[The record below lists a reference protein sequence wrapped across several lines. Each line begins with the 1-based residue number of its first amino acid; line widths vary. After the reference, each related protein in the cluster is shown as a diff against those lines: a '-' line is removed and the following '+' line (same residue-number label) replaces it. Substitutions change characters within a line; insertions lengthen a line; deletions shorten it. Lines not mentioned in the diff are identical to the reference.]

1 MPSGISSNFVLRI
14 FWCKYGRNK
23 SISQPNPHASF
34 FPFSPAERDNKGR
47 DGATRGG
54 RPRAQAEATSQ
65 SHKTPRRKQAGHPLD
80 ERLSPQ
86 IPKCSFKL
94 NSDQLPVRPEER
106 AHPERLLVLQNL
118 RHRERTVSQ
127 EKRKANRQT
136 WRPTHQRP
144 VAFSIQ
150 CQAEIK
156 CVARNVRA

>member
-1 MPSGISSNFVLRI
+1 MLDALLRSGAVTAKKRQKVAPQKGGLSFLVRTGLLLTHLFCPGMPSGISSNFVLRI

-34 FPFSPAERDNKGR
+34 FPYCPAERDNKGR

-94 NSDQLPVRPEER
+94 NSDQLP
-106 AHPERLLVLQNL
+106 
-118 RHRERTVSQ
+118 
-127 EKRKANRQT
+127 EKRYKEGT
-136 WRPTHQRP
+136 
-144 VAFSIQ
+144 
-150 CQAEIK
+150 
-156 CVARNVRA
+156 